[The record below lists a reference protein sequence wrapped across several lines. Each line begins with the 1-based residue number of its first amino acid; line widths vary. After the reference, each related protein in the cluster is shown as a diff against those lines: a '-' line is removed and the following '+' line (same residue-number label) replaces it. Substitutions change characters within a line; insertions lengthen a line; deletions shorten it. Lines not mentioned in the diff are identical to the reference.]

1 MLKVKLQH
9 FGHLMRRTDSLGKT
23 LTLGGVGGRGEGD
36 DDKGWDGWMAS
47 PTRWTWV
54 WVDSGSWWW
63 TGRPGVLRFMG
74 SQRVGHNWSTELNW
88 TELIN
93 LKWGAYSCLYYYFCK
108 ISNLSLLYM
117 LSVGLKFCSVKL
129 GGIKKSPW
137 QAWPSTPLLH
147 LWDLGFSR
155 SEISLSNMH

>member
-1 MLKVKLQH
+1 MLKLKLQH
-9 FGHLMRRTDSLGKT
+9 IGHLMWRVDSLEKT
-23 LTLGGVGGRGEGD
+23 LMLGGVGARRRRG
-36 DDKGWDGWMAS
+36 WQRMRWLDGITDLMDMTLGGLWELVMDREA
-47 PTRWTWV
+47 W
-54 WVDSGSWWW
+54 GAAIH
-63 TGRPGVLRFMG
+63 GVAKSRTQLID
-74 SQRVGHNWSTELNW
+74 W
-88 TELIN
+88 TELIS
-93 LKWGAYSCLYYYFCK
+93 LRWGAYSCLYYYFCK